1 MPQRCCLKNKSSGR
15 AWFPL
20 LLCLG
25 SLLAIW
31 LVVLPW
37 LSNQSAALHW
47 SAFLDSRGV
56 NPNAKFFTD
65 QEAGFVNSRRVMQQ
79 ANQNPRAFWEP
90 VSGRRDGADN

>member
-1 MPQRCCLKNKSSGR
+1 LKNKPSGR

-31 LVVLPW
+31 LVLLPW
-37 LSNQSAALHW
+37 ISNHPAALQW

-65 QEAGFVNSRRVMQQ
+65 QQAGFVHSRKVMQQ
-79 ANQNPRAFWEP
+79 ARENPRAFWQP
-90 VSGRRDGADN
+90 GRGLRDVPTTR